1 MSTKK
6 IICLI
11 LTFLLLLV
19 CVASCQAANAGIT
32 TQEQAADRQSSDAPA
47 ETVSYGKESSDR
59 TEAEASHTKNV
70 TEDVLSSE
78 PDPAS
83 EGETMIYAHIGDKTL
98 TIRPEDNSSA
108 KAFVELLQGGDR
120 TIDMH
125 DYGGFEKVGPLG
137 SAAGHRGDPRLF
149 QSGTHQRKSG
159 SVRFF
164 AYG

>member
-11 LTFLLLLV
+11 LTFLPLLV

-47 ETVSYGKESSDR
+47 ETVSYGKDSSDR

-70 TEDVLSSE
+70 TEDVLPSE

-120 TIDMH
+120 TILRCL
-125 DYGGFEKVGPLG
+125 VNVP
-137 SAAGHRGDPRLF
+137 AGRSHSPPYISSKPFGL
-149 QSGTHQRKSG
+149 KSLYAL
-159 SVRFF
+159 SVFVPDTP
-164 AYG
+164 